1 MSQINNGEPKKQPDL
16 VNEQRNNLQNSLIN
30 VSQVQKQKVAPSKN
44 ETKYRNLL
52 KDPKIFQD
60 VENLF
65 EDLKGCKTDDT
76 VDSSAILF
84 LLNMLEISKTEPEY
98 FWYIYTQLKGV
109 EKLNKVQ
116 FTELFMNPPDYEPE
130 DIEDVKNL
138 FQIFDIKGKG
148 SFSKADFME
157 LFKFGP
163 MYSADP
169 QLFEENIEKCFENL
183 QKLYGNKEVTPLEFF
198 KIMNLTK

>member
-1 MSQINNGEPKKQPDL
+1 MSQPKQSEAKRPSETQ
-16 VNEQRNNLQNSLIN
+16 NLQNSLLTI
-30 VSQVQKQKVAPSKN
+30 SQVQKQRVAPTKN

-60 VENLF
+60 IENLF
-65 EDLKGCKTDDT
+65 EDLKGTKTDET
-76 VDSSAILF
+76 VDASTVLF
-84 LLNMLEISKTEPEY
+84 LLNMLEVSKSEPEY
-98 FWYIYTQLKGV
+98 FGYVNSQLKGV
-109 EKLNKVQ
+109 EKLSKTQ
-116 FTELFMNPPDYEPE
+116 FMDLMLNPPDYEPE

-148 SFSKADFME
+148 SFSKADFLE

-163 MYSADP
+163 MYNTDP
-169 QLFEENIEKCFENL
+169 QLFESNIDKCFENI
-183 QKLYGNKEVTPLEFF
+183 QKLYGNKEITPLEFF

>member
-1 MSQINNGEPKKQPDL
+1 MSQINNSEPKKQPDL
-16 VNEQRNNLQNSLIN
+16 ANDQRNNLQNSLIN

-65 EDLKGCKTDDT
+65 EDLKGCKTDET
-76 VDSSAILF
+76 VDSSTILF

-163 MYSADP
+163 MYSTDP